1 MRSYND
7 SNIPVKDDSGKND
20 DNLLN
25 NNTKDKNINNTGK
38 DTKHHNHKTDLD
50 DQEKD
55 ILILELQDDLFRSEK
70 DKNELYIRLNKKI
83 TDQELKISELKGKI
97 QKEIGIYDEC
107 KNAFDDSI
115 RKMSVSNPT
124 NADFLKMRKENEKI
138 NSENKRLSFD
148 LDNAQK
154 IANEYRLKIA
164 EQEKTIKELSDMN
177 SSLKID
183 EK

>member
-7 SNIPVKDDSGKND
+7 SNIPTNENDKTD
-20 DNLLN
+20 DNLYNKNDTSKN
-25 NNTKDKNINNTGK
+25 NNKTINNK
-38 DTKHHNHKTDLD
+38 DPNQHKTDLD

-70 DKNELYIRLNKKI
+70 DKNELYLRLNKKI
-83 TDQELKISELKGKI
+83 TDQELKISELKGRI

-115 RKMSVSNPT
+115 RKMSVSNPS

-138 NSENKRLSFD
+138 NSENKRLICD
-148 LDNAQK
+148 LNNAQK
-154 IANEYRLKIA
+154 VANE
-164 EQEKTIKELSDMN
+164 
-177 SSLKID
+177 
-183 EK
+183 